1 MKNQFTLFKNLVK
14 MLPLEKQII
23 EIDEKII
30 EVRNEEP
37 MKHLTNHTFRVIKE
51 LKYMNQIALN
61 SLNNH
66 YQISSYKNNDNNNLI
81 FFN

>member
-1 MKNQFTLFKNLVK
+1 

-37 MKHLTNHTFRVIKE
+37 MKHLTNHTFRVIKD
-51 LKYMNQIALN
+51 LKYMKQIALN
-61 SLNNH
+61 SLNSTNIILH
-66 YQISSYKNNDNNNLI
+66 QQ
-81 FFN
+81 

>member
-37 MKHLTNHTFRVIKE
+37 MKRLTNHTFRVIKD
-51 LKYMNQIALN
+51 LKHMKQIALN
-61 SLNNH
+61 SLNNTNIILH
-66 YQISSYKNNDNNNLI
+66 QQ
-81 FFN
+81 

>member
-66 YQISSYKNNDNNNLI
+66 YQISSYKNNDYDNLI

>member
-37 MKHLTNHTFRVIKE
+37 MKHLTNHTFRVIKD
-51 LKYMNQIALN
+51 LKHMKQIALN
-61 SLNNH
+61 SLNNTNIILN
-66 YQISSYKNNDNNNLI
+66 QQ
-81 FFN
+81 

>member
-14 MLPLEKQII
+14 MLPLEEQII

-66 YQISSYKNNDNNNLI
+66 YQISSYKNNDNDNLI

>member
-14 MLPLEKQII
+14 MLPLEEQII